1 MSKSII
7 MDDTALN
14 ETIEGVTILTVDY
27 SNLPAIEIMKLL
39 MRERTPS
46 QFADTSLCTSQQ
58 F

>member
-7 MDDTALN
+7 MDATALN
-14 ETIEGVTILTVDY
+14 EMIEDVTILTVD
-27 SNLPAIEIMKLL
+27 SNLPVIEILKQL
-39 MRERTPS
+39 MRERTRS

>member
-7 MDDTALN
+7 MDATALN
-14 ETIEGVTILTVDY
+14 ETIEDVTILTVD
-27 SNLPAIEIMKLL
+27 SNLPVIEILKQL

>member
-1 MSKSII
+1 MSTSII
-7 MDDTALN
+7 MDATALN
-14 ETIEGVTILTVDY
+14 ETIEDVTILTV
-27 SNLPAIEIMKLL
+27 IEILKQL